1 MIALFATVFNFT
13 ICYIT
18 GTTQQPLLSVW
29 FALPP
34 LESRDWHVL
43 GFLGYMVTELD
54 LERELP
60 GHDRI
65 TLMKHILHVINI
77 EHNSGVGF

>member
-18 GTTQQPLLSVW
+18 STTQQPLLSVSC
-29 FALPP
+29 ALPP

-43 GFLGYMVTELD
+43 GLLGYMATERD

-60 GHDRI
+60 
-65 TLMKHILHVINI
+65 
-77 EHNSGVGF
+77 E